1 MSEPREPAD
10 LDRDESIPS
19 LDEVA
24 GLDAYLDALND
35 DRRPAARDLTPRES
49 VDRMLAAQMRLLH
62 EDVETPSPEFL
73 AKLES
78 TVARAVTAAP
88 SRRRPRLTRVGF
100 LRSAATL
107 AGGIGLGVAG
117 TEGVAAA
124 QDAQRPHDLIVR
136 GNERWYDI
144 AAAGEIA
151 PGGVKP
157 FSAGGLLG
165 FLLNDG
171 GQLHAVS
178 AICTHMGCRLKPTP
192 ATGTRAELHCLCH
205 ASRFD
210 RRGKVTEGVAPSSLP
225 TIAIRV
231 ENGRVYALG
240 TRESV

>member
-1 MSEPREPAD
+1 MSEPRDPVD
-10 LDRDESIPS
+10 GNRDDALPS
-19 LDEVA
+19 VDEIA
-24 GLDAYLDALND
+24 GLDAYLDALVAE
-35 DRRPAARDLTPRES
+35 RSPGARQLTPQETA
-49 VDRMLAAQMRLLH
+49 DRVLAAQLRLSR
-62 EDVETPSPEFL
+62 DGAETPSPAFL

-78 TVARAVTAAP
+78 AVAGAVTARPA
-88 SRRRPRLTRVGF
+88 RRRPRLTRGGF

-117 TEGVAAA
+117 AEGVAAA

-144 AAAGEIA
+144 AAVGEVA
-151 PGGVKP
+151 PGGLRS

-165 FLLNDG
+165 FLLNDDG
-171 GQLHAVS
+171 RLHAVS

-192 ATGTRAELHCLCH
+192 AGGAATEMHCLCH

-210 RRGKVTEGVAPSSLP
+210 RRGTVIHGVAPSSLP

-240 TRESV
+240 TRETV